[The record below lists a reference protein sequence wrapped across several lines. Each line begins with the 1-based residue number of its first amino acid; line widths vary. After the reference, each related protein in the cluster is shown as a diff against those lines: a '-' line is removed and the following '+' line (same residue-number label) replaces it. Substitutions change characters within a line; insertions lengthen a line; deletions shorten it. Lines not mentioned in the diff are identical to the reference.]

1 MRESGWN
8 FIPAAFFLVVN
19 FSVSGVKYLY
29 FSRLTYFLFLIFLFL
44 VLRRVN
50 LRVIL
55 PPVVFGISLI
65 LFLYGLIQK
74 FFLFPVYIKQLT
86 LSGRDGQTFYSQA
99 LLSRIA
105 SGRIFSLFVLPTLYA
120 LVCGILLVFILH
132 YFLTARKWGR
142 FSWLLVGVLG
152 GLNLLLTQSF
162 GGILCSFLAVLFYL
176 FYSRILK
183 VKYLA
188 PLVMILSLIFFVVVA
203 LRFSEARTMEPLK
216 LRFSNWAQAAR
227 MASQSPLFGVGLGN
241 YESEVSVFEK
251 PGEASSIY
259 AHNFILQW
267 TAETGLFFLVLL
279 IAASLMFGI
288 KNYRLFLVRENI
300 VFTSVILLVAVY
312 NLIDIGIYFF
322 AAGMALAICL
332 SQVLPAAGNAERMPQ
347 LTALIVLSVILLFGQ
362 FAEDA
367 RKTADFWASRQEYGK
382 AESAFRKSLK
392 WNPFSY
398 RPLMGMAV
406 IRDLEGR
413 SGEAK
418 SLLESFL
425 FRVPRSGYANYLL
438 SKICY
443 REGAYLT
450 ALYRAE
456 LAMKS
461 NRRESR
467 YRKWHESIKTELQN
481 QLVRPGN

>member
-8 FIPAAFFLVVN
+8 FLPAAFFLLVN
-19 FSVSGVKYLY
+19 FSVSGAKYLY

-44 VLRRVN
+44 FLRRVN

-65 LFLYGLIQK
+65 LFLYGLVQK
-74 FFLFPVYIKQLT
+74 FVLFPVYMKQLT
-86 LSGRDGQTFYSQA
+86 MPGGGSRTFYSQA

-120 LVCGILLVFILH
+120 LVCGVLLVFILH
-132 YFLTARKWGR
+132 YFLAARKWGR
-142 FSWLLVGVLG
+142 FSWLLLGALG

-162 GGILCSFLAVLFYL
+162 GGIICSFLAVLYYL
-176 FYSRILK
+176 FYSRTLK

-188 PLVMILSLIFFVVVA
+188 PAVMVLSLIFFVVVA
-203 LRFSEARTMEPLK
+203 LRFSEARRMEPLT
-216 LRFSNWAQAAR
+216 LRFSNWVQAAR
-227 MASQSPLFGVGLGN
+227 MATQSPVFGVGLGN
-241 YESEVSVFEK
+241 YESEVSFFEK

-267 TAETGLFFLVLL
+267 TAETGLFFLALL
-279 IAASLMFGI
+279 IAAVSMFGV
-288 KNYRLFLVRENI
+288 KNYRLFLARENI

-322 AAGMALAICL
+322 AAGTALAVCL
-332 SQVLPAAGNAERMPQ
+332 SQVLPAGENTKRVPH
-347 LTALIVLSVILLFGQ
+347 LTALIVLSAVLLFGQ

-367 RKTADFWASRQEYGK
+367 RKEGDSWASRQEYGK
-382 AESAFRKSLK
+382 ADSAFRKSLG

-425 FRVPRSGYANYLL
+425 SRVPRFGYANYLL
-438 SKICY
+438 SKIYY
-443 REGAYLT
+443 REGGYLM

-456 LAMKS
+456 LAVKS
-461 NRRESR
+461 NRRESQ
-467 YRKWHESIKTELQN
+467 YRKWHEFIKTELQN